1 MDDKNP
7 EKTTYSND
15 MIAPNKELP
24 LSNIK
29 LIREINGCKDEA
41 GFILVHVAIVAESY
55 R

>member
-1 MDDKNP
+1 
-7 EKTTYSND
+7 

-41 GFILVHVAIVAESY
+41 GFILIHVAIVAESY